1 MFERFTDRARQA
13 VVLAQHEGR
22 AHRHDH
28 IDTEH
33 LLLGVLDAGE
43 NTAGKVLESLG
54 ISPGTIRQHVE
65 KTIRRGRKT
74 VSGHISLHA
83 ARQEGA

>member
-33 LLLGVLDAGE
+33 MLLGLLREGE
-43 NTAGKVLESLG
+43 GVAARALTALG
-54 ISPGTIRQHVE
+54 ITVEAVRQQVE
-65 KTIRRGRKT
+65 EIT
-74 VSGHISLHA
+74 SQGHQPPSA
-83 ARQEGA
+83 NTPATPD